1 MFGNRKTAFNKLN
14 VAALVFVFCL
24 DVFHGDSSRF
34 GVHCLEHF
42 CEFLDGFAG
51 VFPGALWIFGRL
63 CGFPGGF
70 VVFSGVLWVF
80 WWF

>member
-1 MFGNRKTAFNKLN
+1 MFFR
-14 VAALVFVFCL
+14 VFGGFEGFFQRVLGFL
-24 DVFHGDSSRF
+24 G
-34 GVHCLEHF
+34 GF

-51 VFPGALWIFGRL
+51 VFPRVLWIFGRL

-70 VVFSGVLWVF
+70 VVFSVVLWVF